1 MGRRRETRAD
11 FILQVR
17 ILGMSA
23 DNRPFNESVQ
33 TLNISRRGVVLTGV
47 QCQLKVG
54 EVVGLRYGE
63 KKARYRVTW
72 VRRTDPS
79 QPAEVGLETVEE
91 GKQFWDFDLPA
102 PAVEQYVPPRKY
114 PRYQLD
120 IPVELFVDE
129 SPQPIRATTL
139 DVGLGGCYARTQN
152 PPRVGIGLKIAL
164 WLGQRRLTVPGRVV
178 FSDPGLG
185 VGIVFGTMSAESR
198 ELLQSFLE
206 NPAERVAAHTTET
219 RRR

>member
-1 MGRRRETRAD
+1 M
-11 FILQVR
+11 LQVR

-33 TLNISRRGVVLTGV
+33 TLNISSRGVVLTGV

-54 EVVGLRYGE
+54 EIVGLRHGE
-63 KKARYRVTW
+63 KKARHRVTW
-72 VRRTDPS
+72 VRRADPS
-79 QPAEVGLETVEE
+79 QPAQVGLETVEG
-91 GKQFWDFDLPA
+91 GKSLWDFELPT
-102 PAVEQYVPPRKY
+102 PAVQQYVPPRKSR
-114 PRYQLD
+114 RYQLD

-129 SPQPIRATTL
+129 SPQPIRATTM
-139 DVGLGGCYARTQN
+139 DVGLGGCYARTHT
-152 PPRVGIGLKIAL
+152 PPRLGISLKITL

-185 VGIVFGTMSAESR
+185 VGIVFGTMSAGSC

-206 NPAERVAAHTTET
+206 NPAERVAAHTTGT